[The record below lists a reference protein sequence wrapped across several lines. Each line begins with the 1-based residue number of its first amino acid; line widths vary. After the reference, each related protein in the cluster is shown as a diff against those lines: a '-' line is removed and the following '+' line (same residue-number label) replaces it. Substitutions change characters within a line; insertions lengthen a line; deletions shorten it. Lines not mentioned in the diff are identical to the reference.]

1 MENPRIRTMVGLLSI
16 PILAAVAA
24 CGDAGS
30 RGWAGTV
37 DTLAT
42 GQVVVRNPATGLWP
56 EGTGWR
62 LAEELRIGTV
72 DGDGPELFGRVT
84 SLAVDGAGRVYVLEG
99 QAQEIRVF
107 DREGVHVRTIGRE
120 GGGPGELARGL
131 RIELGPDRNLW
142 VADPQNNRASVFD
155 TAGRYL
161 RGHSMAGG
169 FTLLP
174 WPGRFDRE
182 GHYYWPVPLRSQTE
196 FRMGLVRYDSTL
208 TPPLT
213 PLDTLAVPQDP
224 TDREYFELRQ
234 GEDRFAR
241 VGVPYTGAFRWT
253 LSPAGTFW
261 GFLTGPYRM
270 FELAPSGDTLRTITR
285 DHTPLPVTDADLAE
299 AREEL
304 EWFVQ
309 EGGQVD
315 WSRIPSHKPAIEY
328 AFLDDRGYL
337 WVWPV
342 MPSGREGLALDVFDP
357 TGRYLGRVESPVPI
371 ATRPVPVVR
380 DSMLYAVTR
389 SELDVPFVVR
399 LRIDRPDPGPMEVGV
414 AGGRSPGAAPD
425 R

>member
-1 MENPRIRTMVGLLSI
+1 MTKPRIRIAAGLLSI
-16 PILAAVAA
+16 PFLAVSIAA
-24 CGDAGS
+24 CDDAAT
-30 RGWAGTV
+30 RDWAGTV

-42 GQVVVRNPATGLWP
+42 GQVVVRNPPMGLWA
-56 EGTGWR
+56 EGEAWR
-62 LAEELRIGTV
+62 LSEELRIGTV
-72 DGDGPELFGRVT
+72 AGDGPELFGRIT
-84 SLAVDGAGRVYVLEG
+84 SLAVDGEGRVYVLEG

-107 DREGVHVRTIGRE
+107 DRDGVHVRTFGRE

-131 RIELGPDRNLW
+131 RIELGPDGNLW

-174 WPGRFDRE
+174 WPGRFDVE
-182 GHYYWPVPLRSQTE
+182 GHYYWPVPLPSQSE
-196 FRMGLVRYDSTL
+196 FRLGLVRYDRTM
-208 TPPLT
+208 T
-213 PLDTLAVPQDP
+213 PLDTLAVPEDP
-224 TDREYFELRQ
+224 VEREYFELRQ
-234 GEDRFAR
+234 GENRFAR
-241 VGVPYTGAFRWT
+241 VGVPYTGGFRWV

-270 FELAPSGDTLRTITR
+270 FELSPDGDTLRTITR
-285 DHTPLPVTDADLAE
+285 EHSPLPVTDADLAR

-304 EWFVQ
+304 GWFVQ

-315 WSRIPSHKPAIEY
+315 WSRIPSDKPAIEY

-342 MPSGREGLALDVFDP
+342 MPFGREGLALDVFDP
-357 TGRYLGRVESPVPI
+357 TGRYLGRIESPVPI

-380 DSMLYAVTR
+380 GDAMYAVTE

-399 LRIDRPDPGPMEVGV
+399 LRIQRPASGPTEVGV
-414 AGGRSPGAAPD
+414 AGD
-425 R
+425 RPPRIVTDG

>member
-1 MENPRIRTMVGLLSI
+1 MTTSRTRPAARLLSI
-16 PILAAVAA
+16 FAVAVSVAA
-24 CGDAGS
+24 CGDGS
-30 RGWAGTV
+30 TREWAGTV

-56 EGTGWR
+56 EGAAWR
-62 LAEELRIGTV
+62 LTEELRIGTV
-72 DGDGPELFGRVT
+72 AGDGPDLFGRIT
-84 SLAVDGAGRVYVLEG
+84 SLTVDGAGRVYVLEG

-107 DREGVHVRTIGRE
+107 DGAGAHVRTFGRE

-131 RIELGPDRNLW
+131 RIELGPHGSVW

-155 TAGRYL
+155 TAGRYVE
-161 RGHSMAGG
+161 GHSMAGG

-174 WPGRFDRE
+174 WPGRFDRA

-208 TPPLT
+208 TP
-213 PLDTLAVPQDP
+213 LDTLAVPEDP
-224 TDREYFELRQ
+224 VEREYFELRQ
-234 GEDRFAR
+234 GDDRFAR
-241 VGVPYTGAFRWT
+241 VGVPYTGGFRWL

-261 GFLTGPYRM
+261 GLFTGPYRL
-270 FELAPSGDTLRTITR
+270 FELSSDGDTLRTITR
-285 DHTPLPVTDADLAE
+285 EHSPLPVTEDDLAR
-299 AREEL
+299 AREDL

-328 AFLDDRGYL
+328 AFLDDRHHL

-342 MPSGREGLALDVFDP
+342 MPVGREGLALDVFDP

-371 ATRPVPVVR
+371 AIRPTPVVR
-380 DSMLYAVTR
+380 DDVMYAVTE
-389 SELDVPFVVR
+389 SELDVPFVVG
-399 LRIDRPDPGPMEVGV
+399 LRIQRPGSEATEI
-414 AGGRSPGAAPD
+414 AGAGR
-425 R
+425 